1 MGSFRK
7 WGEDGN
13 MVLEACACKFGL
25 GSQARKFSRGSYAS
39 DIYFH
44 MITCFPW
51 GHGDNEMN
59 CNSPGEKYQDA
70 ELDAT
75 GNGSEVSQVLDELRM
90 TGQTYG
96 E

>member
-1 MGSFRK
+1 
-7 WGEDGN
+7 
-13 MVLEACACKFGL
+13 
-25 GSQARKFSRGSYAS
+25 
-39 DIYFH
+39 
-44 MITCFPW
+44 MIPW

-75 GNGSEVSQVLDELRM
+75 GNSSEVSQVLDELQM
-90 TGQTYG
+90 TGQIHG

>member
-13 MVLEACACKFGL
+13 TVLEACAHKFGL
-25 GSQARKFSRGSYAS
+25 GSQGRKFSRGSYAS
-39 DIYFH
+39 NIYFH

-51 GHGDNEMN
+51 GQRDNEMN

-75 GNGSEVSQVLDELRM
+75 GNGGEVGQPLDELQM
-90 TGQTYG
+90 TGQTYR

>member
-1 MGSFRK
+1 
-7 WGEDGN
+7 
-13 MVLEACACKFGL
+13 MVLEACARKFGL

-39 DIYFH
+39 DIYFRT
-44 MITCFPW
+44 ITCFPW

-75 GNGSEVSQVLDELRM
+75 GNGSKVGQALDELRM
-90 TGQTYG
+90 TGQTCG